1 MCFNQTKWKWNKYF
15 TQSILKYTKPQA
27 LPLSNRDCIFGVQM
41 ISVRGGEVLILNRLK
56 ALPRPLLFSS
66 ELIKDHFG

>member
-27 LPLSNRDCIFGVQM
+27 LPLSNRDCILGTNDQRREGGVY
-41 ISVRGGEVLILNRLK
+41 IKPPEATPPPSVVLIRT
-56 ALPRPLLFSS
+56 
-66 ELIKDHFG
+66 H

>member
-41 ISVRGGEVLILNRLK
+41 ISVRGGGGVDIKPPEGPPPPSVVLIRT
-56 ALPRPLLFSS
+56 
-66 ELIKDHFG
+66 H

>member
-27 LPLSNRDCIFGVQM
+27 LPLSNRDCILGTNDQR
-41 ISVRGGEVLILNRLK
+41 RGGGGVYIKPPEATPPPSVVLIRT
-56 ALPRPLLFSS
+56 
-66 ELIKDHFG
+66 H